1 MLAWM
6 RGLRPALVLAAAAL
20 LLFVVLAA
28 RGESPVPNTMG
39 QPQNF
44 RIPGPTRT
52 DPLPHPPRLSGI
64 SQGSPDNSIGSWLN
78 IVLLVLGAVVLIL
91 AVVFSA
97 RMAWR
102 NRRRIGVGH
111 LVETVEG
118 TVDPV
123 MRLRLTEAVA
133 EARATLVRPGAA
145 PGDAVIAAWL
155 TLEHATEQR
164 RAPHQTAT
172 EFTVALLR
180 RESTDEVAL
189 GDLRE
194 LYQRARF
201 SDRTTDD
208 DAARAAGALDR
219 IMAGL
224 RAR

>member
-39 QPQNF
+39 KPQTIQF
-44 RIPGPTRT
+44 PGPAVE
-52 DPLPHPPRLSGI
+52 LHPPTGR
-64 SQGSPDNSIGSWLN
+64 SPIQHGLVDNSIGSWLN
-78 IVLLVLGAVVLIL
+78 TVLLVLGAVVLIL

-123 MRLRLTEAVA
+123 MRLRLTKAVA

-155 TLEHATEQR
+155 TLEHATDQR

-208 DAARAAGALDR
+208 DAARAGDALDR
-219 IMAGL
+219 ILAGL